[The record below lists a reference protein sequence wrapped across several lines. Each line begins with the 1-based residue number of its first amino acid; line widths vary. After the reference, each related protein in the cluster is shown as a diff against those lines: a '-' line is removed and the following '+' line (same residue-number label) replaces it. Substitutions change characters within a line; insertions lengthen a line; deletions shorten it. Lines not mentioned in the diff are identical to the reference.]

1 MVRPP
6 KPRYTGPSFGACAG
20 CVCETAPIALLRSV
34 PPRGTRCWW
43 CGTDPVYVRYHDTE
57 WGVPVTDDR
66 ALFEKLVLDGFQAGL
81 SWITILRKR
90 PAFRAAFRRFD
101 PAAVARF
108 GRRDVARLLGDPGI
122 VRSRAK
128 IEAAIANARAWE
140 RVMEAG
146 GRGAFRDLL
155 WEHVGHATRVNA
167 PRQPSDVRA
176 STPESGRMAK
186 SLRRAGFS
194 FCGPVI
200 CHAFMQA
207 VGMVNDHLVS
217 CPRHAACARLA
228 REAP

>member
-1 MVRPP
+1 M
-6 KPRYTGPSFGACAG
+6 
-20 CVCETAPIALLRSV
+20 APLRSI
-34 PPRGTRCWW
+34 PACGTRCWW
-43 CGTDPVYVRYHDTE
+43 CGSDPVYVRYHDRE
-57 WGVPVTDDR
+57 WGVPVTGDR
-66 ALFEKLVLDGFQAGL
+66 ALWEKLVLDGFQAGL

-90 PAFRAAFRRFD
+90 PAFRRAFAGFD
-101 PAAVARF
+101 PSTVARF
-108 GRRDVARLLGDPGI
+108 GARDVTRLLRDDGI

-155 WEHVGHATRVNA
+155 WEHVGHRTRVHA
-167 PRQPSDVRA
+167 LRRPSDIRP
-176 STPESGRMAK
+176 STAESERMAT
-186 SLRRAGFS
+186 SLRAAGFK

-200 CHAFMQA
+200 CYAFMQA

-228 REAP
+228 REAA

>member
-1 MVRPP
+1 M
-6 KPRYTGPSFGACAG
+6 
-20 CVCETAPIALLRSV
+20 ALSRTV

-57 WGVPVTDDR
+57 WGVPETGDR
-66 ALFEKLVLDGFQAGL
+66 ALYEKLVLDGFQAGL

-90 PAFRAAFRRFD
+90 PAFRRAFDGFD
-101 PAAVARF
+101 PAKVARY
-108 GRRDVARLLGDPGI
+108 GSRDVARLLRDDGI

-128 IEAAIANARAWE
+128 IEGAIANARAWE
-140 RVMEAG
+140 RVMDAG

-155 WEHVGHATRVNA
+155 WQHVDHGTKVNRLRTPA
-167 PRQPSDVRA
+167 DIRPS
-176 STPESGRMAK
+176 STESERMAK
-186 SLRRAGFS
+186 TLRKAGFK

-217 CPRHAACARLA
+217 CPRHAACATIA
-228 REAP
+228 RRAA